1 MATNNVAMPPLIL
14 IMSNDAKTFA
24 TLTTPPGRGGIAV
37 IALAGPGAAEIVR
50 KIFRPWKSHLE
61 DLPGALR
68 LGHIVD
74 GGRILDEV
82 VLCRVPGASP
92 VLIGQ
97 KGDSPLFADDF
108 YEINIHGGPLVA
120 RQTMDLLQRA
130 GAEKGDWL
138 PSAGACPLFPPAH
151 PRWNNPAIGREMLA
165 ALPQAHSELVV
176 TALTQ
181 QWSAGISKLAADFL
195 SSNRQSSIVNRQF
208 STALLGAAESLSVF
222 RKLLAP
228 CEVVVLGP
236 PNAGKSTLVN
246 ALVGR
251 EVSIVH
257 AQPGTTRDWVR
268 ELALIRGVP
277 MYLTDT
283 AGLWEEPSEIDA
295 QAMQRA
301 REAAAAA
308 DLVLLTGVGELR
320 IADCGLR
327 IERNGE
333 ESAPALQSEIRNPKS
348 EIPRVLRLA
357 TKCDAL
363 APAGEFDVAVS
374 AHTEQGMEEL
384 KAAILRALGLADI
397 DPTAPMAFT
406 QRQAELLRQAAE
418 HPDQAAGLMRQLLG

>member
-1 MATNNVAMPPLIL
+1 MP
-14 IMSNDAKTFA
+14 NDAKTFA

-50 KIFRPWKSHLE
+50 RLFRPWKSHLE
-61 DLPGALR
+61 DLPGTLR

-74 GGRILDEV
+74 GDRILDEV
-82 VLCRVPGASP
+82 VLCRIPGASP
-92 VLIGQ
+92 LLIGQ
-97 KGDSPLFADDF
+97 KGDRHRLQTAAVGASPLFA
-108 YEINIHGGPLVA
+108 
-120 RQTMDLLQRA
+120 
-130 GAEKGDWL
+130 
-138 PSAGACPLFPPAH
+138 SPLFPPAH

-181 QWSAGISKLAADFL
+181 QWSAGISKRASDFL
-195 SSNRQSSIVNRQF
+195 SSNRPIRAPQTPQSSIVNRELF
-208 STALLGAAESLSVF
+208 ATLRRAADSLPVF

-228 CEVVVLGP
+228 CEVVLLGP

-251 EVSIVH
+251 QVSIVH
-257 AQPGTTRDWVR
+257 AQPGTTRDGVR

-277 MYLTDT
+277 VYLTDT
-283 AGLWEEPSEIDA
+283 AGLWEESSEIDA

-308 DLVLLTGVGELR
+308 DLVLLTGTEFRISDFGFR
-320 IADCGLR
+320 IAG
-327 IERNGE
+327 NGK
-333 ESAPALQSEIRNPKS
+333 ESAPALQSEIRNPQS
-348 EIPRVLRLA
+348 AIPRVLRLA
-357 TKCDAL
+357 TKCDAF
-363 APAGEFDVAVS
+363 APAGRFDVAVS

-406 QRQAELLRQAAE
+406 ERQAELLRQAAE
-418 HPDQAAGLMRQLLG
+418 HPDRAAGLMRQLLE

>member
-1 MATNNVAMPPLIL
+1 
-14 IMSNDAKTFA
+14 MSNDAKTFA

-37 IALAGPGAAEIVR
+37 IALAGPGAEEIVR
-50 KIFRPWKSHLE
+50 KVFRPWKSHQV

-74 GGRILDEV
+74 GGRIVDEI
-82 VLCRVPGASP
+82 VLCRVSGGAQ
-92 VLIGQ
+92 VLFGQ
-97 KGDSPLFADDF
+97 KEHSPPQTVAGDSPDVAGDF

-120 RQTMDLLQRA
+120 RQTMDLLHRA
-130 GAEKGDWL
+130 GAEINRD
-138 PSAGACPLFPPAH
+138 SHRLFSPAH
-151 PRWNNPAIGREMLA
+151 PQWNNPAIGREMLA

-176 TALTQ
+176 TALSR
-181 QWSAGISKLAADFL
+181 QWSAGISKLASDFL
-195 SSNRQSSIVNRQF
+195 SSNRSRCTSGSTVNRQF
-208 STALLGAAESLSVF
+208 STALLGAADSLPVF
-222 RKLLAP
+222 RKLLHP

-283 AGLWEEPSEIDA
+283 AGLWEESSEIDA
-295 QAMQRA
+295 QAMHRA

-308 DLVLLTGVGELR
+308 DLVLLTGAGEFQISPLRTPVG
-320 IADCGLR
+320 A
-327 IERNGE
+327 
-333 ESAPALQSEIRNPKS
+333 KS

-357 TKCDAL
+357 TKCDAY
-363 APAGEFDVAVS
+363 APVGDFDVALS

-384 KAAILRALGLADI
+384 KAAILGALGLADI
-397 DPTAPMAFT
+397 DPTAPRAFT
-406 QRQAELLRQAAE
+406 ERQAELLHQAAE

>member
-1 MATNNVAMPPLIL
+1 MTNNVAMPSFINDMP
-14 IMSNDAKTFA
+14 NDAKTFA

-37 IALAGPGAAEIVR
+37 IALAGPGAEEIVR
-50 KIFRPWKSHLE
+50 KVFRPWKSHQV

-74 GGRILDEV
+74 GDRILDEV
-82 VLCRVPGASP
+82 VLCRASGAAADMSVPPG
-92 VLIGQ
+92 
-97 KGDSPLFADDF
+97 DF

-130 GAEKGDWL
+130 GAKINRD
-138 PSAGACPLFPPAH
+138 SHRLFSPAH
-151 PRWNNPAIGREMLA
+151 PQWNNPAIGREMLA

-176 TALTQ
+176 TALSQ
-181 QWSAGISKLAADFL
+181 QWSAGISKLASEFL
-195 SSNRQSSIVNRQF
+195 SSNRQSSIVNREV
-208 STALLGAAESLSVF
+208 STALLGAADSLQVF

-236 PNAGKSTLVN
+236 PNVGKSTLVN

-257 AQPGTTRDWVR
+257 KQPGTTRDWVR
-268 ELALIRGVP
+268 ELALILGVP
-277 MYLTDT
+277 VYLTDT
-283 AGLWEEPSEIDA
+283 AGLWEESSDIDA

-301 REAAAAA
+301 RDAAAAA
-308 DLVLLTGVGELR
+308 DLVLLTGAEFR
-320 IADCGLR
+320 ISDFGFR
-327 IERNGE
+327 IGGNGE
-333 ESAPALQSEIRNPKS
+333 EPAPALQFEIRNPKS

-357 TKCDAL
+357 TQCDACT
-363 APAGEFDVAVS
+363 PTGKYDVAVS

-384 KAAILRALGLADI
+384 KAAILLTLGLADI

-406 QRQAELLRQAAE
+406 ERQAGLLNQAAQQ
-418 HPDQAAGLMRQLLG
+418 PDQAAGLMRQLLE

>member
-1 MATNNVAMPPLIL
+1 MP
-14 IMSNDAKTFA
+14 NDAKTFA
-24 TLTTPPGRGGIAV
+24 ILTTPPGRGGIAV
-37 IALAGPGAAEIVR
+37 IALAGPGAEEIVR
-50 KIFRPWKSHLE
+50 KLFRPWKSHLE

-74 GGRILDEV
+74 GDRILDEV
-82 VLCRVPGASP
+82 VLCRVLSS
-92 VLIGQ
+92 GQ
-97 KGDSPLFADDF
+97 KGDRHRPQTAAVGASPLFAVDF

-130 GAEKGDWL
+130 GAGKGDWL
-138 PSAGACPLFPPAH
+138 RRQICRRRTVGASPLLASLLFPPAH

-165 ALPQAHSELVV
+165 ALPQAQSELVV

-181 QWSAGISKLAADFL
+181 QWSAGISKLASDFL
-195 SSNRQSSIVNRQF
+195 SSSRPIRASQTPQSSIVNRQF
-208 STALLGAAESLSVF
+208 SAVLRQAAGSLPVF
-222 RKLLAP
+222 RKLLHP

-277 MYLTDT
+277 VYLTDT
-283 AGLWEEPSEIDA
+283 AGLWEESSEIDA

-308 DLVLLTGVGELR
+308 DLVLLTG
-320 IADCGLR
+320 A
-327 IERNGE
+327 GE
-333 ESAPALQSEIRNPKS
+333 EIDPASRCDACGADREIGV
-348 EIPRVLRLA
+348 PRTVLRLA
-357 TKCDAL
+357 TKCDACE
-363 APAGEFDVAVS
+363 PTGKFDVAVS
-374 AHTEQGMEEL
+374 ARTEQGMEEL
-384 KAAILRALGLADI
+384 KAAILRSLGLADI

-406 QRQAELLRQAAE
+406 QRQAELLHLAAE